1 MSVIMK
7 PEDLRGPVLLAMACS
22 SEGERDSTF
31 KGAWLWGGEEGAGD
45 MGAFTDIELAS
56 VSDMAGL
63 MLDRERGYSEYSLFL
78 GGTGAVMVAVSTVI
92 LRSLVT
98 EC

>member
-22 SEGERDSTF
+22 SEGESE
-31 KGAWLWGGEEGAGD
+31 GAWFWGGEEEGAGEP
-45 MGAFTDIELAS
+45 GAFTDTELDS
-56 VSDMAGL
+56 VSDIAGL
-63 MLDRERGYSEYSLFL
+63 MLDKERGYSEYSLFL

-92 LRSLVT
+92 LRSLLT
-98 EC
+98 DC

>member
-1 MSVIMK
+1 M
-7 PEDLRGPVLLAMACS
+7 
-22 SEGERDSTF
+22 GE
-31 KGAWLWGGEEGAGD
+31 L
-45 MGAFTDIELAS
+45 GAFTDTELDS

-63 MLDRERGYSEYSLFL
+63 MLDRDRGDSEYSLFL

-98 EC
+98 ECWVLSPEF

>member
-45 MGAFTDIELAS
+45 VGAFTELAS
-56 VSDMAGL
+56 VSDMTGL

>member
-1 MSVIMK
+1 M
-7 PEDLRGPVLLAMACS
+7 
-22 SEGERDSTF
+22 GE
-31 KGAWLWGGEEGAGD
+31 L
-45 MGAFTDIELAS
+45 GAFTDTELDS

-63 MLDRERGYSEYSLFL
+63 MLDRARGYSEYSLFL

-98 EC
+98 DC